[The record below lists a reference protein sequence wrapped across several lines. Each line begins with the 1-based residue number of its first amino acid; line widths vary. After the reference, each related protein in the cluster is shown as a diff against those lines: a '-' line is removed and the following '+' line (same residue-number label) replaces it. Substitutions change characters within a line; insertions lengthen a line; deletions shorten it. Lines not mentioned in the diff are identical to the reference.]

1 MICRGK
7 YYQLISVNFT
17 AMTPLRLLYCKS
29 IIYQNIKQ
37 ENTDVRCNVYMVELR
52 ELSFNLDFE

>member
-1 MICRGK
+1 
-7 YYQLISVNFT
+7 
-17 AMTPLRLLYCKS
+17 MTPLRLLYCKS